1 MATDPT
7 ELTPHEKYTLAKTF
21 LSDIRPFSGLV
32 IRRSLYRYQAEVA
45 NAILRSVIF
54 RQGREFAVMFPRQSG
69 KNETQGQVEAYL
81 LNMFFRI
88 PGAQIVKA
96 QPTFH
101 PQAINAMMRLERALN
116 NWVNVGHWRKREG
129 YIFQLGQALMTF
141 FSAEPQ
147 ASAVGAS
154 ATLMLEGDEAQD
166 IQESEWGRKFEPMM
180 ASTNATMV
188 LWGTA
193 WTSKTLLAKA
203 IKRLRADEAHDAVQR
218 VYIVTPDQVAAEN
231 PAYGDFVAR
240 QVAKYG
246 RNHPLVRTQYYNE
259 EIDSE
264 GGMFPPA
271 RRALM
276 TGHHPRQAQPSPG
289 KTYALLID
297 VAGEDEGATGDKLSL
312 SKLADLEHPER
323 DAIALTIVE
332 VDTASVGD
340 PLIAA
345 PSYRA
350 VDRRR
355 WIGVKHTTLYSTLVR
370 LATDW
375 RARFVVV
382 DATGVGAGLTS
393 FLDKALPG
401 RVLPFVFNS
410 ATKSQLGW
418 QFLAIVETG
427 RWRDWA
433 VPEPVE
439 GRGGDEDSAIFWREL
454 EFVQYEAGLHQV
466 LRWGTPANTRDPATG
481 ELMHDDTVISAALSA
496 VLDEQDWAL
505 TAAIPTAI
513 IKGRDPLKEIDR
525 GA

>member
-1 MATDPT
+1 MI
-7 ELTPHEKYTLAKTF
+7 ELTADQKFKLAREF
-21 LSDIRPFSGLV
+21 LSSIRPFSGLV
-32 IRRSLYRYQAEVA
+32 IRRKLYRYQAEAA

-54 RQGREFAVMFPRQSG
+54 RQGREFAVLFPRQSG
-69 KNETQGQVEAYL
+69 KNETQSQIEAYL
-81 LNMFFRI
+81 LNVFNRT

-96 QPTFH
+96 QPTFK
-101 PQAINAMMRLERALN
+101 PQAINAMMRLERALD
-116 NWVNVGHWRKREG
+116 NWVNRGQWKKREG
-129 YIFQLGQALMTF
+129 YIFQLGQALITF
-141 FSAEPQ
+141 FSAEPS

-193 WTSKTLLAKA
+193 WTSQTLLART
-203 IKRLRADEAHDAVQR
+203 IKRLREAEIRDHVQR
-218 VYIVTPDQVAAEN
+218 VFLVTPDQVSKEN

-246 RNHPLVRTQYYNE
+246 RNHPLVKTQYYNE
-259 EIDSE
+259 EIDAD
-264 GGMFPPA
+264 GGMFPAA

-276 TGHHPRQAQPSPG
+276 VGSHPRQAQPRPG
-289 KTYALLID
+289 SVYAFLLD
-297 VAGEDEGATGDKLSL
+297 VAGEDEGATGDKVG
-312 SKLADLEHPER
+312 LAALEHPER

-332 VDTASVGD
+332 VDPATVSD
-340 PLIAA
+340 PLVAA

-350 VDRRR
+350 VDRRL

-370 LATDW
+370 LAVDW
-375 RARFVVV
+375 RARFLVV
-382 DATGVGAGLTS
+382 DATGVGAGLAS

-401 RVLPFVFNS
+401 KVLPFIFNS

-427 RWRDWA
+427 RWQDWA
-433 VPEPVE
+433 IPEGADDPE
-439 GRGGDEDSAIFWREL
+439 SATFWREL
-454 EFVQYEAGLHQV
+454 EFVQYEAGLHQT
-466 LRWGTPANTRDPATG
+466 LRWGAPAGARDPATG
-481 ELMHDDTVISAALSA
+481 QLVHDDTVISAALSA
-496 VLDEQDWAL
+496 VLDEQEW
-505 TAAIPTAI
+505 TPAAGPGFVVP
-513 IKGRDPLKEIDR
+513 GRDPLQDIDR